1 MSMAQAKSGL
11 LVAAALLL
19 FGACTRA
26 PRTADEVVERSI
38 AAHGGA
44 ALTGWK
50 TLTMR
55 GRIRMQDGITYNAGY
70 LLLAR
75 APDKLRVEHD
85 MTRDRGRLFY
95 EYFMNGP
102 TTWSRANLVVGS
114 GNPKQLQRW
123 LLQPLGPAQL
133 RRGAVSGL
141 ALKPDA
147 VAGWQEPDGRTWRA
161 TDPRPAYIV
170 SYVRDGEPCQVAID
184 KQTHYLLAE
193 DWPGGRRLYR
203 GFKQFG
209 AVTIAT
215 RIVEITKGRQAD
227 TVTSVTLESVVQDE
241 PIEDWL
247 FTEDMPKGKR

>member
-1 MSMAQAKSGL
+1 MRGPSSCATH
-11 LVAAALLL
+11 VAAALLL
-19 FGACTRA
+19 LCACSRA

-38 AAHGGA
+38 AAHGGR
-44 ALTGWK
+44 ALTEWQ
-50 TLTMR
+50 TLAVR
-55 GRIRMQDGITYNAGY
+55 GRIRMQDGIAYDAGY

-95 EYFMNGP
+95 EYFMNGQ

-114 GNPKQLQRW
+114 GNPKQLRRW
-123 LLQPLGPAQL
+123 LLQALGPAQV

-141 ALKPDA
+141 ALGPDT
-147 VAGWQEPDGRTWRA
+147 VAEWQEPEGKGWRA
-161 TDPRPAYIV
+161 TDPRPAYLV
-170 SYVRDGEPCQVAID
+170 SYARDGESCQMHVD
-184 KQTHYLLAE
+184 KETLHLLA
-193 DWPGGRRLYR
+193 DVWPGGRRLYR
-203 GFKQFG
+203 GFKRFG

-227 TVTSVTLESVVQDE
+227 AVTTITLESVVHNE

-247 FTEDMPKGKR
+247 FTEDMPKGKH

>member
-1 MSMAQAKSGL
+1 MAPAKSAL
-11 LVAAALLL
+11 PLAAALLL
-19 FGACTRA
+19 LGACSRA
-26 PRTADEVVERSI
+26 PKTADEVVERSI
-38 AAHGGA
+38 AAHGGP
-44 ALTGWK
+44 ALTEWR

-95 EYFMNGP
+95 EYFMNGRA
-102 TTWSRANLVVGS
+102 TWSRANLVTGS

-123 LLQPLGPAQL
+123 LLQSLGPAQL

-141 ALKPDA
+141 TLKPDG
-147 VAGWQEPDGRTWRA
+147 VAEWREPDGKAWRA
-161 TDPRPAYIV
+161 TDPRPAYLV
-170 SYVRDGEPCQVAID
+170 SYARDGEPCQVAVD
-184 KQTHYLLAE
+184 KETHYLLAE

-203 GFKQFG
+203 GFRRFG
-209 AVTIAT
+209 AVTVAT

-227 TVTSVTLESVVQDE
+227 TVTAITLESVVHNE

-247 FTEDMPKGKR
+247 FTEDMPKGKH